1 MPKKRN
7 YSIDILGSAPAV
19 RVTVNGKE
27 AAYSYDGTE
36 LKLSISLPD
45 SNCKRAYTV
54 KVTYDSNQ
62 PEIND
67 GLYGKFKRMKK
78 SFVEMRY
85 RNASI
90 DYIEELGD
98 METTGRAVTYD
109 NSSFADRIND
119 FRKNYD
125 SLPELLKK
133 QKLNEN
139 DIRWFLQSIHWQ
151 KN

>member
-1 MPKKRN
+1 
-7 YSIDILGSAPAV
+7 
-19 RVTVNGKE
+19 
-27 AAYSYDGTE
+27 
-36 LKLSISLPD
+36 
-45 SNCKRAYTV
+45 
-54 KVTYDSNQ
+54 
-62 PEIND
+62 
-67 GLYGKFKRMKK
+67 MKK

-109 NSSFADRIND
+109 NSSFADRINE

-133 QKLNEN
+133 QRRKNGMYQFPDSRSCN
-139 DIRWFLQSIHWQ
+139 DTLQQ
-151 KN
+151 CT

>member
-1 MPKKRN
+1 
-7 YSIDILGSAPAV
+7 
-19 RVTVNGKE
+19 
-27 AAYSYDGTE
+27 
-36 LKLSISLPD
+36 
-45 SNCKRAYTV
+45 
-54 KVTYDSNQ
+54 
-62 PEIND
+62 
-67 GLYGKFKRMKK
+67 
-78 SFVEMRY
+78 MRY

-109 NSSFADRIND
+109 NSAFADRINE

-133 QKLNEN
+133 QRLNEN

>member
-1 MPKKRN
+1 
-7 YSIDILGSAPAV
+7 
-19 RVTVNGKE
+19 
-27 AAYSYDGTE
+27 
-36 LKLSISLPD
+36 
-45 SNCKRAYTV
+45 
-54 KVTYDSNQ
+54 
-62 PEIND
+62 
-67 GLYGKFKRMKK
+67 
-78 SFVEMRY
+78 MRY

-151 KN
+151 KIKTIRSNTPKQNSVKIRILFF